1 MLENNTENIQGR
13 GQKIDYSMI
22 SCISS
27 KLRVGVVGYGR
38 AGRIKA
44 KHFIELGA
52 YVEVISRDKCDN
64 ANVIIKEYDES
75 FILDK
80 HLIIIAIDDNYT
92 RDRIKK
98 DCDKHYKLYIDCS
111 SFRDGMAVV
120 PMQSSDD
127 NIIASIHTTRGN
139 PRASVF
145 LMNKIKGQLSEYNRY
160 IEVTTY
166 IRNLVKSYSY
176 KEQILDFVFSEDF
189 YFFIENNSWK
199 QVLKLFYPILDV

>member
-1 MLENNTENIQGR
+1 MLENNTENIQSR
-13 GQKIDYSMI
+13 GEKINYSMI

-52 YVEVISRDKCDN
+52 YVEVISKYKCDN
-64 ANVIIKEYDES
+64 NNVIIKEYDES

-80 HLIIIAIDDNYT
+80 HLIVIAVDNNDT

-120 PMQSSDD
+120 PMQRSDD
-127 NIIASIHTTRGN
+127 NIIAALHTTGGN

-145 LMNKIKGQLSEYNRY
+145 LMNKITGKLSEYNRY

-176 KEQILDFVFSEDF
+176 KEQILDFIFSEDF
-189 YFFIENNSWK
+189 YFFIENNSWR
-199 QVLKLFYPILDV
+199 QVLKLFYPMLDV